1 MNLKQLARKQ
11 SQMDAA
17 WLASLGRDHAQRV
30 NSINA
35 MYEERRATLTGMA
48 FFSLDLKG
56 RAVMQQ
62 HLYDRASAHYFR
74 GQQEPS
80 RNG

>member
-1 MNLKQLARKQ
+1 MNLKQLASKQ

-48 FFSLDLKG
+48 FS
-56 RAVMQQ
+56 
-62 HLYDRASAHYFR
+62 HST
-74 GQQEPS
+74 
-80 RNG
+80 

>member
-1 MNLKQLARKQ
+1 MNLKRLARKQ

-30 NSINA
+30 DSINA

-56 RAVMQQ
+56 RVVMSSTSMIGQ
-62 HLYDRASAHYFR
+62 AHITFVVS
-74 GQQEPS
+74 QEPS
-80 RNG
+80 RTG